1 MAVGNFG
8 KLPHQ
13 DGTNFLN
20 WLQRNGLSEDQYW
33 SKTLLEM
40 IKLEREAFVFSKLA
54 KKITIPR
61 KAGTKTWTTR
71 RYLHLPVDLTK
82 GLLAEGVAPQPMK
95 VEGRTVSATVNQYG
109 AYIALTDV
117 ADAIH
122 FDDIFN
128 IYQPE
133 LARHAAETVERDLLA
148 AIEAEASV
156 RFAGSA
162 TAKEEI
168 TSSDLATF
176 DDFRRAWVHMKNHF
190 RRGHSSV
197 GGKPIVV
204 GHPNILQDLLDDN
217 TLTDLIIKPGY
228 DERPIKTGSLVQ
240 YVIYGMYFIETPIL
254 EPTPD
259 GADGENVYATY
270 VIGNDA
276 FALLSLGGGDVSWYK
291 KGFTADSSD
300 PLGQKATLGY
310 KLWTGGK
317 VLDPFAVTVVYSAS
331 GFDAEAANF
340 DLDEMAKPAA
350 QTATSGALLGVLKAP
365 DKVEYDVSDDG
376 ADGFDPTGGIFY
388 YTDGYGNKIVIDD
401 VENITFGSLV
411 AGQTSV
417 TMSYVVGKDAAGD
430 NITQTGTVEDLTITA

>member
-82 GLLAEGVAPQPMK
+82 GKLAEGVAPQPMK

-117 ADAIH
+117 AEAVH
-122 FDDIFN
+122 FDDIFS

-133 LARHAAETVERDLLA
+133 LARHAAETVERSLIA
-148 AIEAEASV
+148 EIEADASV
-156 RFAGSA
+156 RFAGNA
-162 TAKEEI
+162 TAKNNVG
-168 TSSDLATF
+168 TDDGVTF
-176 DDFRRAWVHMKNHF
+176 EDFRRAWVHMKNHF
-190 RRGHSSV
+190 RKGHTSV

-204 GHPNILQDLLDDN
+204 GHPNILQDLLDDD
-217 TLTDLIIKPGY
+217 DLINLIVKPGY
-228 DERPIKTGSLVQ
+228 DERPIKTGSIVQ

-254 EPTPD
+254 EPT
-259 GADGENVYATY
+259 ADGENGANVYASY

-276 FALLSLGGGDVSWYK
+276 FALLNLGGGDVSWYK

-317 VLDPFAVTVVYSAS
+317 VLDPFAVTVIYSSS
-331 GFDAEAANF
+331 GFDSEVADFEI
-340 DLDEMAKPAA
+340 DEMAKPAA
-350 QTATSGALLGVLKAP
+350 QDAAAGAYLGTLVAP
-365 DKVEYDVSDDG
+365 TKDSYDVSDDG
-376 ADGFDPTGGIFY
+376 VGGFDPAGGIYF
-388 YTDGYGNKIVIDD
+388 YTDAYGNKVVIEDI
-401 VENITFGSLV
+401 ENITFGDLV
-411 AGQTSV
+411 ASESTV
-417 TMSYVVGKDAAGD
+417 TMSYDITNGNGDVV
-430 NITQTGTVEDLTITA
+430 TQTGEVTDLTIVA

>member
-1 MAVGNFG
+1 MAV

-40 IKLEREAFVFSKLA
+40 IKMEREAFVFTKLA
-54 KKITIPR
+54 KKISIPK

-71 RYLHLPVDLTK
+71 RYLHLPVDLEK
-82 GLLAEGVAPQPMK
+82 GKLAEGVAPQPMK
-95 VEGRTVSATVNQYG
+95 VEGRTVSASVNQYG

-117 ADAIH
+117 ANDVH
-122 FDDIFN
+122 FDDIFS

-133 LARHAAETVERDLLA
+133 LARHAAETVERDLIA

-156 RFAGSA
+156 RFAGEA
-162 TAKEEI
+162 TSKEEI
-168 TSSDLATF
+168 EPTDKVKF
-176 DDFRRAWVHMKNHF
+176 EDFRRAWVHMKNHF
-190 RRGHSSV
+190 RKGHSSV

-204 GHPNILQDLLDDN
+204 GHPNILQDLLDDE
-217 TLTDLIIKPGY
+217 DLINLIVKPGY
-228 DERPIKTGSLVQ
+228 DEQPIKSGSLVQ

-254 EPTPD
+254 EPEPVGKD
-259 GADGENVYATY
+259 GTNVYATY

-276 FALLSLGGGDVSWYK
+276 FALLNLGGDDVKWYK
-291 KGFTADSSD
+291 KGFQADSGD

-331 GFDAEAANF
+331 GFDSEVANF
-340 DLDEMAKPAA
+340 DVDEMAKPATQDA
-350 QTATSGALLGVLKAP
+350 VDGAFLGVLKAP
-365 DKVEYDVSDDG
+365 TKKTYSVTTDG
-376 ADGFDPTGGIFY
+376 ANGFNPAGGIFF
-388 YTDGYGNKIVIDD
+388 YTDGYGKKVVIED
-401 VENITFGSLV
+401 VENIEFGELV
-411 AGQTSV
+411 SGATSV
-417 TMSYVVGKDAAGD
+417 TMSYEITNSDGTTA
-430 NITQTGTVEDLTITA
+430 TQTGTVGGLTINA